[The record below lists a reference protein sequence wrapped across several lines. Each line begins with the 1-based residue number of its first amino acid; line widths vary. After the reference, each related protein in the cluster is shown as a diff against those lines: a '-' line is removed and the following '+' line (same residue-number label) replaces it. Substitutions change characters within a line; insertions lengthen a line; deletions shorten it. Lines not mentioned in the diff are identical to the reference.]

1 MLCDINSERCQGSL
15 GEACDVW
22 LTGSLIGWLERENGN
37 LPVNM
42 DFCFIWYQMRSTSVY
57 RGYRSWWQGH
67 WKWDKEPSLSH
78 IHMHNDNTTKQAC
91 MLTFVGALKNGLR
104 SICIHVSCFYFPVAP
119 SDDNPLL
126 SPCDDY
132 LPCVFI
138 SCVWL
143 IQSHLLDLNF
153 SFIIIQLTRI

>member
-67 WKWDKEPSLSH
+67 WKWDKELSLSH
-78 IHMHNDNTTKQAC
+78 IHMHNDTQQNK
-91 MLTFVGALKNGLR
+91 
-104 SICIHVSCFYFPVAP
+104 PVCLHSLEPWKTVLGQYAFMFH
-119 SDDNPLL
+119 
-126 SPCDDY
+126 
-132 LPCVFI
+132 VFI
-138 SCVWL
+138 F
-143 IQSHLLDLNF
+143 QSLRAMTIDCCLHVTIIYLVFLSHVFDLY
-153 SFIIIQLTRI
+153 SHIY